1 MSDQERFT
9 AAERAIL
16 LGRTIALARPAKL
29 ETSAGIEV
37 VYFRVGRQSCCAYA
51 RSIRGTVRLDG
62 MVPVP
67 HAGRTVAGAIVRSG
81 NAIPVFHL
89 AALVGDRIGRL
100 PETAH
105 GLLLG
110 THVDELAL
118 AVDALERFG
127 ELHATDLREPPEDA
141 RSRWVTAATVTGET
155 FLDLDA
161 LRDSPT
167 LRVDARLTR
176 TE

>member
-1 MSDQERFT
+1 MTKYDGFT
-9 AAERAIL
+9 AADRAIL
-16 LGRTIALARPAKL
+16 FERTVALARPAQS
-29 ETSAGIEV
+29 EGAAGIEM
-37 VYFRVGRQSCCAYA
+37 VYFRVGRESYCANA
-51 RSIRGTVRLDG
+51 RSIRGTVRLEG

-67 HAGRTVAGAIVRSG
+67 HGGRTVAGAIVRSG

-89 AALVGDRIGRL
+89 AALVGDRVGRL

-110 THVDELAL
+110 GDVDELAL
-118 AVDALERFG
+118 AVDALDRFG
-127 ELHATDLREPPEDA
+127 ELSTADLREPPAEA
-141 RSRWVTAATVTGET
+141 SSRWVTAATVAGEL
-155 FLDLDA
+155 FVDLDA